1 MTPLAH
7 APPTRPRARR
17 AVACALACLAS
28 ATSLAGCSP
37 GEPAAA
43 TPVPSATAAIASL
56 PSATASASGAA
67 PVGPDGPA
75 AASGTASAASGS
87 SAVEPGPSAAPV
99 ATAEPLEEAPLIG
112 PDGTPLPQ
120 TDDRPSAASP
130 QFQRHVELLFRA
142 IVADDP
148 AMAEVVFFPRVA
160 YEQVKD
166 IKKPGAD
173 WKHRLMKAF
182 ERDVHEYHK
191 LLGKEP
197 DKARLL
203 GLDLKDDKAK
213 WMKRGSEGNKLGYWR
228 ITRSKLR
235 YADAAGREKSL
246 EVTSFISW
254 RGEWYLVHLH
264 GYK

>member
-1 MTPLAH
+1 MCLACF
-7 APPTRPRARR
+7 
-17 AVACALACLAS
+17 ACAAALAAL
-28 ATSLAGCSP
+28 LAGCSP

-43 TPVPSATAAIASL
+43 TPVPSAAAASAPL
-56 PSATASASGAA
+56 PAAGASASGAA
-67 PVGPDGPA
+67 PLGSDGPA
-75 AASGTASAASGS
+75 AASGTASAAPSAT
-87 SAVEPGPSAAPV
+87 SAVSGPSASAAPV

-120 TDDRPSAASP
+120 TDDRPSATSP

-235 YADAAGREKSL
+235 YADATGREKSL